1 MAGNNHER
9 GSTARER
16 GRVPTTPPAIG
27 ILALQGDYAAHAAAV
42 TRLGATPR
50 LVRTPADLTVV
61 AGLILPGG
69 ESTTMLRLLE
79 REGLE
84 DQVRD
89 FTATRPTFG
98 TCAGLILLARG
109 VTDPNQRSFGVL
121 DIDVARNAY
130 GRQVDSFM
138 GEVEITSV
146 APGDPIEGVFIRAPR
161 IARIGPQVTVLGRL
175 VATGEPVLVAQGHLL
190 GATFHPEL
198 TADPRVHRLFLA
210 CVAGGAEPWY
220 GPRATPPS
228 MEVRAS

>member
-1 MAGNNHER
+1 VAG
-9 GSTARER
+9 SASP
-16 GRVPTTPPAIG
+16 VIG
-27 ILALQGDYAAHAAAV
+27 ILALQGDYAAHAAAIA
-42 TRLGATPR
+42 RLGATPR
-50 LVRTPADLTVV
+50 LVRTAADLAVI

-79 REGLE
+79 RAGLE
-84 DQVRD
+84 DAVRD

-98 TCAGLILLARG
+98 TCAGVILLARD
-109 VTDPNQRSFGVL
+109 VTEPQQRSFGVL
-121 DIDVARNAY
+121 DVDVARNGY
-130 GRQVDSFM
+130 GRQVDSFV
-138 GEVEITSV
+138 GEVEITSPPIG
-146 APGDPIEGVFIRAPR
+146 AKIEGVFIRAPR
-161 IARIGPQVTVLGRL
+161 IGRVGPGVTVLGQL
-175 VATGEPVLVAQGHLL
+175 AATGEPVLVAQGHLL

>member
-1 MAGNNHER
+1 VAGDA
-9 GSTARER
+9 SP
-16 GRVPTTPPAIG
+16 VIG
-27 ILALQGDYAAHAAAV
+27 ILALQGDYAAHAAAIA
-42 TRLGATPR
+42 RLGATPR
-50 LVRTPADLTVV
+50 LVRTPADLAVV

-84 DQVRD
+84 GAVRD

-98 TCAGLILLARG
+98 TCAGVILLARG
-109 VTDPNQRSFGVL
+109 VTDPEQRSFGVL
-121 DIDVARNAY
+121 DVDVARNAY
-130 GRQVDSFM
+130 GRQVDSFV
-138 GEVEITSV
+138 GEITS
-146 APGDPIEGVFIRAPR
+146 AALGDPIEGVFIRAPR
-161 IARIGPQVTVLGRL
+161 IARIGPRVTVLGRL
-175 VATGEPVLVAQGHLL
+175 AATGEPVLVAEGHLL